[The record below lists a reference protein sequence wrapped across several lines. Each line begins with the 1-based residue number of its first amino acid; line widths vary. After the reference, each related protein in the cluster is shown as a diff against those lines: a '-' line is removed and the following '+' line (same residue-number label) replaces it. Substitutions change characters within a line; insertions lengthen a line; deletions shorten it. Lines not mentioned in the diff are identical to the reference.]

1 MLAEVKSAIL
11 SCKSCKDQLTFSAL
25 ALRLHYFMWFLYL
38 WWSWMFLALKVNVYV
53 ALIFKI
59 FTTVFTEYK
68 HIGLENNFKS
78 PDMFYILRWSTF
90 FFLE

>member
-1 MLAEVKSAIL
+1 
-11 SCKSCKDQLTFSAL
+11 
-25 ALRLHYFMWFLYL
+25 
-38 WWSWMFLALKVNVYV
+38 MFLALKVNVYV

-90 FFLE
+90 FFSRIIL